1 MAALRAVDGIKWGME
16 KKAKVRDQRTKK
28 LVWCAMLAA
37 LTCVSTAWIS
47 FPIGMI
53 PGAYIHAGDA
63 VIYLAA
69 YLLGPLPGAIVG
81 AIGSA
86 GADLMLGAY
95 LYVIPTF
102 VIKGILGAIA
112 GVLLCGR
119 RNTPAWIRAAWML
132 VCGLVVLIGYGVYEA
147 FLYGIATALA
157 SAPFNGIQMIA
168 SAVIAAALSVVLDR
182 VAEQERDVHKL
193 R

>member
-1 MAALRAVDGIKWGME
+1 DVRNAERNVRYTAAAANARKKRVAERRSRHGRVFIYMAALRAVDGIKWGME
-16 KKAKVRDQRTKK
+16 KKARVRDQRTKK

-86 GADLMLGAY
+86 GAD
-95 LYVIPTF
+95 
-102 VIKGILGAIA
+102 
-112 GVLLCGR
+112 
-119 RNTPAWIRAAWML
+119 
-132 VCGLVVLIGYGVYEA
+132 
-147 FLYGIATALA
+147 
-157 SAPFNGIQMIA
+157 
-168 SAVIAAALSVVLDR
+168 
-182 VAEQERDVHKL
+182 
-193 R
+193 